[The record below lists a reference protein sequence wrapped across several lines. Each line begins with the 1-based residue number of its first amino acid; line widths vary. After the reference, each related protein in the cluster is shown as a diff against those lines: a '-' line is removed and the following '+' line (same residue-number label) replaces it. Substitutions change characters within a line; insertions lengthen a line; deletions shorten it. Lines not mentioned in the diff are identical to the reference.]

1 MTPEAQALQQDEA
14 IGIEVERFLQG
25 PAGRRLIERFEQERA
40 AALEALAD
48 VDPEDAKAV
57 RRLQNEVAVVDR
69 VQQRLA
75 DMLAEARAAID
86 RLDQLD
92 TGD

>member
-1 MTPEAQALQQDEA
+1 MTPEVQALQQDEA